1 MADFRGEVADY
12 YVKYR
17 RGYPPAVADAI
28 VSAFRLGDGDTV
40 LDLGCGSG
48 QLTAALAG
56 RAGAVI
62 GMDPEPDM
70 LARAPRAA
78 NVSYRLGSDRDVS
91 CIEVELGAM
100 TVAVAIHWM
109 DRDALFR
116 AVRPKLR
123 AGGGIAV
130 VTNGA
135 PLWSQ
140 DAGWSRE
147 LRSGLERLLGRPVT
161 ASCQTDHKGRAL
173 TSDALAR
180 AGYRIGETTVGYD
193 APLTVDELVGGA
205 FSAVTESE
213 LPPPSVRRAFADSLR
228 ERLGDDDLTEH
239 VRVTLQFGWV

>member
-12 YVKYR
+12 YVTYR

-28 VSAFRLGDGDTV
+28 AGAFRLGDGDTV

-48 QLTAALAG
+48 QLTTALAG
-56 RAGAVI
+56 RVGAVI

-78 NVSYRLGSDRDVS
+78 NVSYRRGSDRDVPGLDA
-91 CIEVELGAM
+91 ELGAM

-135 PLWSQ
+135 PLWAQ
-140 DAGWSRE
+140 DTGWSRE
-147 LRSGLERLLGRPVT
+147 LRSALEGLLGRPVT
-161 ASCQTDHKGRAL
+161 ASCQTDPEGRAL
-173 TSDALAR
+173 TADALAR
-180 AGYRIGETTVGYD
+180 AGYRVGETTVEYD
-193 APLTVDELVGGA
+193 APLTIEELAGGA
-205 FSAVTESE
+205 FSALSSLE
-213 LPPPSVRRAFADSLR
+213 LPSPGVRQAFADSLR
-228 ERLGDDDLTEH
+228 ERLGDGLVEQ
-239 VRVTLQFGWV
+239 VRVTVQLGWC